1 VSVHRVK
8 SPVPTISYINTKGW
22 ARGRRTVAGTMV
34 LTKLTTDVL
43 ASFLQASAFTSD
55 NSRDSNY
62 VKVDQLPPFNISM
75 LFSDEYGHISYQR
88 ILGIEFVTSGDVYS
102 IQDMLTEQT
111 RSLRPAAP
119 QNTSRGR
126 AAARPWLSSCSW
138 FLAGPELS
146 SGSNRCDP
154 LGRDC
159 FSSPRPAPSQQTL
172 FLLRSWQWNSPG
184 KKMNGISIE
193 DSLRMI
199 CSLLSS
205 AAPISSDASRLRAQ
219 GPTLQTPKA
228 SRGRASGKPNSRF
241 EPGLTP

>member
-1 VSVHRVK
+1 LIELHGEYVLTTIFHQSSGISFRLSKQLAELTTLTVSVHRVK

-111 RSLRPAAP
+111 RSLHP
-119 QNTSRGR
+119 
-126 AAARPWLSSCSW
+126 
-138 FLAGPELS
+138 AGPKK
-146 SGSNRCDP
+146 
-154 LGRDC
+154 
-159 FSSPRPAPSQQTL
+159 PRAGARRPGPGLVPAPAPG
-172 FLLRSWQWNSPG
+172 SWQ
-184 KKMNGISIE
+184 
-193 DSLRMI
+193 
-199 CSLLSS
+199 
-205 AAPISSDASRLRAQ
+205 
-219 GPTLQTPKA
+219 
-228 SRGRASGKPNSRF
+228 
-241 EPGLTP
+241 GLN